1 MIPKKKKITLLWDLL
16 TYCYALNTYSN
27 LSILNFYLDLAFLS
41 FYTYVY
47 RRKKKLF
54 LINLFWLPQHVLYK
68 SKIIFYLV
76 N

>member
-16 TYCYALNTYSN
+16 TYCYALDTYPN

-47 RRKKKLF
+47 RRKQK
-54 LINLFWLPQHVLYK
+54 
-68 SKIIFYLV
+68 
-76 N
+76 